1 VPGDVTLGD
10 DADEGPSPP
19 QPISIEVAIAI
30 AVTAADRERISSVW
44 CRALAK
50 MTQSHFNR
58 VVVTVEATPTPRTRS
73 WSVLPNRLSDTGSSV
88 RALHGPGRFVVRL
101 RLAEGSGMAP
111 DTGSELGSILGIWG
125 HPDDEAYLSA
135 GLMMLAVEA
144 GHSVMCV
151 TATKGEAGFPA
162 DDPRSVEERMVIREA
177 ELAASLSLLG
187 VTKHR
192 WLGYADGLCA
202 DVPDEDVAET
212 LAEIITEM
220 QPNTVLTFAPD
231 GGTGHPDHIA
241 ACRWTT
247 MAVDLAGL
255 PGRRLMYATKTRRWR
270 DETFG
275 DADLSTVMMV
285 EGLETE
291 IVDESELAVWLTCD
305 DQLLTRKVAALRA
318 QSSQIEPF
326 TAAIGID
333 KFTEL
338 VREEFFRDPLPTDP
352 EFIERARILGNP

>member
-1 VPGDVTLGD
+1 
-10 DADEGPSPP
+10 
-19 QPISIEVAIAI
+19 
-30 AVTAADRERISSVW
+30 
-44 CRALAK
+44 
-50 MTQSHFNR
+50 
-58 VVVTVEATPTPRTRS
+58 
-73 WSVLPNRLSDTGSSV
+73 
-88 RALHGPGRFVVRL
+88 
-101 RLAEGSGMAP
+101 MAP
-111 DTGSELGSILGIWG
+111 EAGDELGSILGIWG

-162 DDPRSVEERMVIREA
+162 DDPRSVEERMAIREA

-192 WLGYADGLCA
+192 WLGYADGGCA
-202 DVPDEDVAET
+202 DAPDEPAAET

-220 QPNTVLTFAPD
+220 QPDTVLTFAPD

-247 MAVDLAGL
+247 MAVELVAPLAT
-255 PGRRLMYATKTRRWR
+255 RLMYATKTRRWR

-275 DADLSTVMMV
+275 DADVSTVMMI

-291 IVDESELAVWLTCD
+291 IVDEPELAVWLTCD
-305 DQLLTRKVAALRA
+305 DQMLARKVAALRA

-326 TAAIGID
+326 AAAIGID

-338 VREEFFRDPLPTDP
+338 VREEFFRNPRPTDP
-352 EFIERARILGNP
+352 EFIERARTFGNS